1 MGVDVLWFVVVVVDL
16 TRGWN
21 KASLSVDAS
30 EENDGYSSGEDPMN
44 SDPEDDVG
52 RKLAPGKY
60 TVVADC
66 EKAGP
71 QELSV
76 KSGDMVQLIREGEE
90 GQWFVKNLRS
100 SKEGWVAA
108 ANLLSLI
115 SESKSSQ
122 SLSSSDGSV
131 SGNLST
137 SSSCSETYTSFS
149 DIKP

>member
-1 MGVDVLWFVVVVVDL
+1 M
-16 TRGWN
+16 
-21 KASLSVDAS
+21 DAS

-44 SDPEDDVG
+44 SDTEEEG
-52 RKLAPGKY
+52 LKKLAPGKY

-76 KSGDMVQLIREGEE
+76 KSGDMVQLIKEGEE

>member
-1 MGVDVLWFVVVVVDL
+1 MSTSSLL
-16 TRGWN
+16 QSKRQGWS

-44 SDPEDDVG
+44 SDPEDEVG
-52 RKLAPGKY
+52 KKLAPGKY

-108 ANLLSLI
+108 ENLLSLI